1 MGFDKRSAAKEYE
14 PQDDDTLEA
23 IAERETQAG
32 NPITASD
39 IARFNWGTDDPVMVD
54 ELLRDQ
60 LGAYKKGPDKVW
72 QSEYDIRAEVTVSS
86 KTPSQQ
92 HEAIA
97 NAGSEDFLGFA
108 RPETTWLERR
118 KQEIAAEDGTDLQP
132 ASPGDGSDSGPT
144 INEAP
149 DFARSI
155 RWDIGGANLLSGA
168 SYFWFFTYVMLGTAV
183 LFVPVGWLY
192 RPKTY
197 LQEEEGD
204 EGSTEKS
211 AA

>member
-72 QSEYDIRAEVTVSS
+72 QITADLKPDPPLLIPQPFKREGLDPGQLYTV
-86 KTPSQQ
+86 
-92 HEAIA
+92 
-97 NAGSEDFLGFA
+97 
-108 RPETTWLERR
+108 RVR
-118 KQEIAAEDGTDLQP
+118 K
-132 ASPGDGSDSGPT
+132 
-144 INEAP
+144 
-149 DFARSI
+149 
-155 RWDIGGANLLSGA
+155 
-168 SYFWFFTYVMLGTAV
+168 
-183 LFVPVGWLY
+183 
-192 RPKTY
+192 
-197 LQEEEGD
+197 
-204 EGSTEKS
+204 KS
-211 AA
+211 APAPQFEVCICADDLHFDFDKSFVRTTDVTKLKELEEVLNDHPGS